1 MGEREFHF
9 RSHTPVPGL
18 KKRSIHKS
26 MLFVIVFGLP
36 FPKIGDGDGDGDG
49 GDGGRESNIIWK
61 SKVRCQKISK
71 RFYVCIEI
79 FGHILAK
86 EKYIGK
92 EN

>member
-1 MGEREFHF
+1 MF
-9 RSHTPVPGL
+9 T
-18 KKRSIHKS
+18 KR
-26 MLFVIVFGLP
+26 LWG
-36 FPKIGDGDGDGDG
+36 GDGGDGDDDGDGGGDGDGDG

>member
-1 MGEREFHF
+1 M
-9 RSHTPVPGL
+9 T
-18 KKRSIHKS
+18 KKGVTQCRRGDGGVAGRA
-26 MLFVIVFGLP
+26 MLY
-36 FPKIGDGDGDGDG
+36 GDGDDGDGDDDGDGGGDGDG

-79 FGHILAK
+79 FSHLFAKGKCILR
-86 EKYIGK
+86 

>member
-1 MGEREFHF
+1 MA
-9 RSHTPVPGL
+9 
-18 KKRSIHKS
+18 KKGVTQCRR
-26 MLFVIVFGLP
+26 
-36 FPKIGDGDGDGDG
+36 GDGGVAVRAILYCDGDDGDGDG

-92 EN
+92 ENLKLYKFRI